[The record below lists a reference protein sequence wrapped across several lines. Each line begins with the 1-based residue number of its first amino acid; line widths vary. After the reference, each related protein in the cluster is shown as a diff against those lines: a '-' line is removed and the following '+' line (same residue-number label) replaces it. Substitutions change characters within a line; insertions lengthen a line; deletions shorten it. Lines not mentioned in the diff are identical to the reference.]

1 MRHESR
7 DINKIAKVFQEF
19 SKSTD
24 LANFLVAIFTLDELK
39 QLNSRLKIIQEL
51 KKETPQQRIAK
62 KLGVGVATVTRGS
75 KVLQNPRFKNI
86 NWG

>member
-1 MRHESR
+1 MDQR
-7 DINKIAKVFQEF
+7 DVKKLAMVFREF
-19 SKSTD
+19 PSDND
-24 LANFLVAIFTLDELK
+24 LANFLTTILTVDELK
-39 QLNSRLKIIQEL
+39 QLDKRLKIIEL
-51 KKETPQQRIAK
+51 LQTEAPHHKIAK

>member
-1 MRHESR
+1 MDQK
-7 DINKIAKVFQEF
+7 DINKIATAFQQF
-19 SKSTD
+19 SNSTD
-24 LANFLVAIFTLDELK
+24 LANFLVAILTLGELK
-39 QLNSRLKIIQEL
+39 QLSSRLKIIQEL